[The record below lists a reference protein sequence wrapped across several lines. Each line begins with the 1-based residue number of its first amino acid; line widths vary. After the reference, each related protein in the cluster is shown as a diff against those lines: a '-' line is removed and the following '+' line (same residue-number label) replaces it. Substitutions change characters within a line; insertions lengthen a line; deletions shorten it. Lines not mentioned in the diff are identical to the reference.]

1 MSGHD
6 RGEIFSVGNAGSAEN
21 LTLSTILQNNEKPN
35 WQAMMKSEQGGLHF
49 VNIDN
54 LGERA
59 VASSYSPEQCIANY
73 GFLKHPI
80 ETRNYAGIAQ
90 VKAPEVTSNL
100 PQIILKA
107 FFA

>member
-1 MSGHD
+1 MSGHE
-6 RGEIFSVGNAGSAEN
+6 RGEIFSASNAGSAEN

-35 WQAMMKSEQGGLHF
+35 WQAMMKSEQGSLHF
-49 VNIDN
+49 VNIEN
-54 LGERA
+54 PGERA

-73 GFLKHPI
+73 GFLNHPI
-80 ETRNYAGIAQ
+80 EARNYAGIAQ

-107 FFA
+107 FA